1 MNEHDSSHPPVP
13 QTEAPPQTR
22 TSGRSLFWVCVA
34 VIGLFLFSIAIMDEL
49 AEFARGVLN
58 ILSPVIIGGV
68 IAYLCNPI
76 MRFYEHWL
84 FAHIRKGN
92 LRHTLSLMM
101 TALSAFAILAGI
113 LFMIIPQL
121 VDSITDLFNNY
132 ESHINN
138 LLASLQRVINKVT
151 SNLPVDIDISNIDKL
166 GEFLTDIFGSTENL
180 LSEIQNKLQNSSVTG
195 NIFSG
200 VWSGILT
207 FFNAFKN
214 FFIGLFIGFYLLAS
228 KEKRA
233 AQIRK
238 FRRAMFSDKTNERIT
253 EVTALVDDTFGGFI
267 FGKVMDSLVI
277 GVLTFLLL
285 TIFEISP
292 YNLLIAAF
300 VGVTNIIPVF
310 GPFIGAIP
318 TFFIVLISNPSKAF
332 LFLILILIIQQ
343 IDGNIIGPKIL
354 GDNTG
359 VSSLCVII
367 AIVICGSLWGI
378 AGMLVGVP
386 IFAVII
392 ELVKRY
398 LESRLRKKGQPTDTA
413 DYYTKDAIANPE
425 QDLHYEHAGLLYK
438 YKHSRL
444 RFRLRRIRQYL
455 YTHLGRH
462 NPPSKKTKSKNKGKD
477 TDKNNHTPTDTTP
490 TE

>member
-1 MNEHDSSHPPVP
+1 MNEHDSSHNATP
-13 QTEAPPQTR
+13 QVEAPQKKR
-22 TSGRSLFWVCVA
+22 LSGRSLFWICAA

-49 AEFARGVLN
+49 VGFARGVLN
-58 ILSPVIIGGV
+58 ILSPVIIGGA

-76 MRFYEHWL
+76 MRFYEQWL
-84 FAHIRKGN
+84 FAHMRKGS
-92 LRHTLSLMM
+92 LRHTLSLIM
-101 TALSAFAILAGI
+101 TVLSAFAIIVGI
-113 LFMIIPQL
+113 FFMIIPQL
-121 VDSITDLFNNY
+121 ADSITNLLNNY
-132 ESHINN
+132 ESHIDN
-138 LLASLQRVINKVT
+138 LLASLQQVINKVT
-151 SNLPVDIDISNIDKL
+151 TNLPIVIDISSMDKL
-166 GEFLTDIFGSTENL
+166 AALLTDMFGSTENFLAKL
-180 LSEIQNKLQNSSVTG
+180 LDKLQASTASG
-195 NIFSG
+195 NLFNDI
-200 VWSGILT
+200 WSGLLYV
-207 FFNAFKN
+207 FNAFKN
-214 FFIGLFIGFYLLAS
+214 LFIGMFIAFYLLAS

-238 FRRAMFSDKTNERIT
+238 FRRAMFSDKANARIT
-253 EVTALVDDTFGGFI
+253 EVTTLVDETFGGFI
-267 FGKVMDSLVI
+267 FGKIMDSLVI
-277 GVLTFLLL
+277 GILTFLLL

-300 VGVTNIIPVF
+300 VGVTNVIPVF

-318 TFFIVLISNPSKAF
+318 SFFIVLISNPSKAF

-398 LESRLRKKGQPTDTA
+398 LESRLSKKSEPTDTA
-413 DYYTKDAIANPE
+413 DYYAKDAIANAE

-438 YKHSRL
+438 YEHSRF
-444 RFRLRRIRQYL
+444 RFHLRRAKRYL

-462 NPPSKKTKSKNKGKD
+462 NPPSKKSKSKGKSKD
-477 TDKNNHTPTDTTP
+477 SHTPTDIPP